1 MAAKRKRGLSKGL
14 DALLSSNEAYQ
25 HQPEEVSVEGDG
37 EASEQQAQRPPR
49 DGDLRHLPVE
59 LMQRGRY
66 QPRKDM
72 SADALEELAE
82 SIRAQGV
89 MQPIVV
95 RPLGDNRYEIIAGE
109 RRWRAAQMAEL
120 DAIPAVIREVPDE
133 AAIAMSLIEN
143 IQRENLNPMEEALAL
158 SRLKEE
164 FGLTHQQVADAV
176 GKSRAM
182 VTNLLRLMSLEAD
195 VKKLLEHGDL
205 EMGHAR
211 ALLSLTGA
219 KQVEAARTVVAKGL
233 SVRQTETLVREFE
246 KEKPAKP
253 APAKE
258 DPNVRHLINDLS
270 DRLGAPV
277 QIQQGNAGKGKLVI
291 SYNNLD
297 ELDGILAH
305 IK

>member
-143 IQRENLNPMEEALAL
+143 IQRENLNPMEEAIAL
-158 SRLKEE
+158 GRLKEE

-246 KEKPAKP
+246 KDKPAKP
-253 APAKE
+253 AP
-258 DPNVRHLINDLS
+258 DQRPVRPP
-270 DRLGAPV
+270 RCPGADSAG
-277 QIQQGNAGKGKLVI
+277 QRRQGQAGDQLQQPG
-291 SYNNLD
+291 
-297 ELDGILAH
+297 
-305 IK
+305 

>member
-25 HQPEEVSVEGDG
+25 RQPEEVSVEGDG

-233 SVRQTETLVREFE
+233 SVRQTETLVRDFE

>member
-25 HQPEEVSVEGDG
+25 RQPEEVSVEGDG

-89 MQPIVV
+89 MQPSVV

>member
-25 HQPEEVSVEGDG
+25 HQPEEVSVDGDDDTP
-37 EASEQQAQRPPR
+37 EQQAQRPPR

-120 DAIPAVIREVPDE
+120 DSIPAVIREVPDE

-253 APAKE
+253 APAKD

-277 QIQQGNAGKGKLVI
+277 QIQQGNTGKGKLVI

>member
-25 HQPEEVSVEGDG
+25 RQPEEVSVEGDG

-120 DAIPAVIREVPDE
+120 DAIPAVIR
-133 AAIAMSLIEN
+133 
-143 IQRENLNPMEEALAL
+143 
-158 SRLKEE
+158 
-164 FGLTHQQVADAV
+164 
-176 GKSRAM
+176 
-182 VTNLLRLMSLEAD
+182 
-195 VKKLLEHGDL
+195 
-205 EMGHAR
+205 
-211 ALLSLTGA
+211 
-219 KQVEAARTVVAKGL
+219 
-233 SVRQTETLVREFE
+233 
-246 KEKPAKP
+246 
-253 APAKE
+253 
-258 DPNVRHLINDLS
+258 
-270 DRLGAPV
+270 
-277 QIQQGNAGKGKLVI
+277 
-291 SYNNLD
+291 
-297 ELDGILAH
+297 
-305 IK
+305 